1 MGYSFEILEGKFALY
16 VIMAVKENP
25 GSTKTEIL
33 RLDAGNERTKFL
45 RINELIEEEMIV
57 IGEENK
63 QHNAMRLYLTPKGQE
78 IANHLERI
86 KQILERS

>member
-1 MGYSFEILEGKFALY
+1 VGYSFEILEGKFALY

-33 RLDAGNERTKFL
+33 RLDEGNERTKFL
-45 RINELIEEEMIV
+45 RINELIEEGIII
-57 IGEENK
+57 IGEESR

-78 IANHLERI
+78 IANHLEKI
-86 KQILERS
+86 EQILDRT